1 MWPWVYL
8 GEKQKMSDDYK
19 SGGAYKAMLKIFR
32 KAKLE
37 MEKEKEKYK
46 SKPEHQ
52 CMRCKDLREVW
63 VWKDTSESEKIR
75 VDCPMCTIQR
85 PPQELRDLGII

>member
-1 MWPWVYL
+1 MWPWVNL

-37 MEKEKEKYK
+37 KEKEKEKYK

-63 VWKDTSESEKIR
+63 VWKDTCLLYTSPS
-75 VDCPMCTIQR
+75 P
-85 PPQELRDLGII
+85 RDRQKYRMPSSA